1 MYNKKIIV
9 FEYPEEF
16 STPEAIRLN
25 LPSYN
30 QIYLHQKDV
39 DKMVDGIF
47 NKITS
52 SFVEERKNGKALNL
66 TCVKVPSG
74 CKLYE
79 ININNYNEILMLE
92 YPYYYWDLCC
102 DNEKEK
108 EVLDMIENAFNVIMS
123 NGVLHCVKLPYG
135 CSIKKIEV
143 K

>member
-16 STPEAIRLN
+16 STPESIRLN
-25 LPSYN
+25 LPSYK
-30 QIYLHQKDV
+30 QKEHI
-39 DKMVDGIF
+39 DKMVDEIF

-92 YPYYYWDLCC
+92 YPYYHWDLCC